1 MQCTILKGKLHRA
14 RVTHAVIEYEGSCAI
29 DGNLLDMA
37 GILEHEQIDIY
48 NVDNGERFSTYA
60 IRAENGSGIISV
72 NGAAAHLAKPGH
84 KLIICAYVGMSVD
97 EAKAHH
103 PHLVYLDE
111 GNIVKETK
119 NVIPVQ
125 VA

>member
-14 RVTHAVIEYEGSCAI
+14 RVTHAVVEYEGSCAI
-29 DGNLLDMA
+29 DGNLLDLA
-37 GILEHEQIDIY
+37 GILEYEAIDIY

-72 NGAAAHLAKPGH
+72 NGAAAHKAKPGH
-84 KLIICAYVGMSVD
+84 KLIICAYVGMTPD
-97 EAKAHH
+97 EAKKHH

-111 GNIVKETK
+111 GNVIKETK